1 MLLQTTNL
9 TKQYTGQ
16 HSSPVEALRGVSF
29 ELAEG
34 EFASVQGPSGC
45 GKSTLLLAVGA
56 LLQPTEGQ
64 VKIAG
69 KNPYKLSP
77 EGRAEFRAKHIGFVF
92 QQFHLV
98 PYLSV
103 RDNVLVPI
111 LTGES
116 NATPKRADALLEQFN
131 LTQRATHPPAQLSTG
146 ERQRTAGALQ
156 IDTRRQCEV
165 AAVEI
170 YRQRSSAAARRH
182 VGVDRRGPARR
193 CESERP
199 VVRRD
204 LRPYGRCTG
213 RGHCDGV
220 TAHSR
225 AGGECGRRRECDGS
239 AGGAHSACNSQS
251 AAAGGRYPQ
260 CAQSTHRGAE

>member
-16 HSSPVEALRGVSF
+16 NSSPVEALRGVSF

-146 ERQRTAGALQ
+146 ERQRTALARALLNKPQLLLADEPTGNLDRKNTDIVLGHLRQFADDGGAVLLVTH
-156 IDTRRQCEV
+156 DPH
-165 AAVEI
+165 AADK
-170 YRQRSSAAARRH
+170 A
-182 VGVDRRGPARR
+182 
-193 CESERP
+193 
-199 VVRRD
+199 
-204 LRPYGRCTG
+204 
-213 RGHCDGV
+213 
-220 TAHSR
+220 SR
-225 AGGECGRRRECDGS
+225 AIRIEDGRLVES
-239 AGGAHSACNSQS
+239 
-251 AAAGGRYPQ
+251 
-260 CAQSTHRGAE
+260 